1 MLDLEF
7 IKHFAESLYV
17 QVSKK
22 KIDALEMILTENGSE
37 VAELVIPG
45 WWEKPPRSGV
55 SQNLHTEAPVSLDS
69 TSS

>member
-7 IKHFAESLYV
+7 IKHFAG
-17 QVSKK
+17 QQKKK

-37 VAELVIPG
+37 VAELALPG

-55 SQNLHTEAPVSLDS
+55 SQNLHTEAPVSLDP